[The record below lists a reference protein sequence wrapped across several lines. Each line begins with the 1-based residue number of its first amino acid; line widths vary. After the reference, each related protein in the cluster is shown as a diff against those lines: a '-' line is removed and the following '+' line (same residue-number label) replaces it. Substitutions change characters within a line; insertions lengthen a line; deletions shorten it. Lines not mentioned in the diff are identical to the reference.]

1 MRGLSSPA
9 MHSPSSAP
17 AAPRHRLRPLLLRAA
32 AFILL
37 FMALQAGWEAARGSW
52 LERLWVHHLTVQGA
66 TGLIQLLS
74 PEIGATA
81 KGPRITAPGG
91 GINVL
96 FGCEGTDVVFMLTAA
111 LLVFPMAW
119 RTRLAGWL
127 AGLVWVL
134 VLNVLRIVVLFY
146 AYRSDAGLFDLLHT
160 AAAPLAMVVL
170 TGLFFHLWLTRGTAP
185 PPQPPPVPAAP

>member
-1 MRGLSSPA
+1 MSPREESEASPLRLPMRSLA
-9 MHSPSSAP
+9 
-17 AAPRHRLRPLLLRAA
+17 LRAL
-32 AFILL
+32 AFGLL

-52 LERLWVHHLTVQGA
+52 LERLWVHQLTVQGA
-66 TGLIQLLS
+66 TAV
-74 PEIGATA
+74 IGVLTPDAGAVA

-119 RTRLAGWL
+119 RARLTGWL

-134 VLNVLRIVVLFY
+134 VLNVLRIVALFY
-146 AYRSDAGLFDLLHT
+146 AYRADAGLFDLLHT
-160 AAAPLAMVVL
+160 AAAPLLMVVL
-170 TGLFFHLWLTRGTAP
+170 TGLFFHLWLAKAAP
-185 PPQPPPVPAAP
+185 TPPPVAA